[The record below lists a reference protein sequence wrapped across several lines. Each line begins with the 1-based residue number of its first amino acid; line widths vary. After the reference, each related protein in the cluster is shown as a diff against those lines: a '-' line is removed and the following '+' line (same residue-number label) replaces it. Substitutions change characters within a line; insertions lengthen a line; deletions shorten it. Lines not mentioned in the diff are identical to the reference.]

1 MTVHFGFL
9 RCLEYARII
18 QFRPKMKEG
27 EKEMVKEGYKYE
39 RLVVERKEVHR
50 AIRFRFEKSQQE
62 RKEVEMKI

>member
-1 MTVHFGFL
+1 M
-9 RCLEYARII
+9 RCFEYARTI

-50 AIRFRFEKSQQE
+50 AIRFRFRFEKSQQE

>member
-1 MTVHFGFL
+1 
-9 RCLEYARII
+9 
-18 QFRPKMKEG
+18 MKEG